1 MTRQRQLLRLCVCV
15 CERERERERYELR
28 FKEKGHNRTNV
39 GRGRDKVRRKLD
51 PTVETFAADERRL
64 RKRERVNWT
73 EKKKEKDLGEV
84 IDRDKKSFTS
94 VTRWL
99 DYFSIFGH

>member
-1 MTRQRQLLRLCVCV
+1 M
-15 CERERERERYELR
+15 
-28 FKEKGHNRTNV
+28 
-39 GRGRDKVRRKLD
+39 RRKLD

-99 DYFSIFGH
+99 D